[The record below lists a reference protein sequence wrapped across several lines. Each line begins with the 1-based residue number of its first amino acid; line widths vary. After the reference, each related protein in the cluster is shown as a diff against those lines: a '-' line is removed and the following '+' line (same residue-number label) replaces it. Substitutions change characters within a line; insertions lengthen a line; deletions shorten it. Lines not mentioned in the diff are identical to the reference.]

1 MEPDN
6 IIQTVLFQANQIR
19 ELTNMKTA
27 MERQIAQH
35 GSAQEELTRMRSA
48 LAWIAEAHA
57 TDVERQSKAREA
69 LKG

>member
-27 MERQIAQH
+27 MERQIAQ
-35 GSAQEELTRMRSA
+35 SASTIESLRLQLKQANEHPAHQLFRQTA
-48 LAWIAEAHA
+48 KLPEA
-57 TDVERQSKAREA
+57 
-69 LKG
+69 

>member
-27 MERQIAQH
+27 MERQIVEQ
-35 GSAQEELTRMRSA
+35 
-48 LAWIAEAHA
+48 HA
-57 TDVERQSKAREA
+57 TIDTLRKQIDAAKPRAIGREESVA
-69 LKG
+69 

>member
-27 MERQIAQH
+27 MERQIAQQN
-35 GSAQEELTRMRSA
+35 SVIELLKAQVKEARFDGAMEV
-48 LAWIAEAHA
+48 AE
-57 TDVERQSKAREA
+57 V
-69 LKG
+69 

>member
-27 MERQIAQH
+27 MERQIAQ
-35 GSAQEELTRMRSA
+35 SSSTIESLRLQLQEAQRKREV
-48 LAWIAEAHA
+48 I
-57 TDVERQSKAREA
+57 DVEPV
-69 LKG
+69 